1 MPCRKFHCQQSI
13 TSRWL
18 EGVGHANR
26 KKKNE
31 MEGLETHVNEALKGG
46 NVGILAVDNSGHYVA
61 SFQLL
66 GA

>member
-1 MPCRKFHCQQSI
+1 M
-13 TSRWL
+13 
-18 EGVGHANR
+18 VGGCGTC
-26 KKKNE
+26 KQKGKKNE

>member
-1 MPCRKFHCQQSI
+1 MQTER
-13 TSRWL
+13 
-18 EGVGHANR
+18 
-26 KKKNE
+26 KKNE